1 MKKKILLTMLALLLT
16 HQMTVYDVT
25 AADSQ
30 VSSGDA
36 TANSAEKEQDG
47 CFTTP
52 EGLTAIADHA
62 YANNTKLTHVT
73 ISDGVRTIGT
83 EAFAGCINLDYIFLP
98 KSVEKLGKHVFKNCP
113 TLLVHAESGI
123 SDKVIDQLYDQEL
136 EYRIAPK
143 SQKNFHSYKTLYPEL
158 GRHWSVNG
166 ITYTV
171 TRKTDSTREVTV
183 KWIDMPSKSKMTIPA
198 TVKMA
203 KKTYKVVGIEK
214 RAFRHMKKV
223 KTVTIGKN
231 VKKIDN
237 QAFKNCKKLST
248 VKIISKNCRFAGKS
262 IWKGTPKNLT
272 VKVPKSVL
280 KKMRQRLKKTGLK
293 KTAVK
298 AL

>member
-1 MKKKILLTMLALLLT
+1 MKKKILVTMLALLLT
-16 HQMTVYDVT
+16 CQMIVYDVT
-25 AADSQ
+25 
-30 VSSGDA
+30 V
-36 TANSAEKEQDG
+36 ANSQDSGEATVTSTEKDG
-47 CFTTP
+47 YLTTP
-52 EGLTAIADHA
+52 EGLTAIADRT
-62 YANNTKLTHVT
+62 YANNPKLTHVT

-83 EAFAGCINLDYIFLP
+83 EAFAGCTNLDYIFLP
-98 KSVEKLGKHVFKNCP
+98 KSVEKLGKHVFRNCP

-143 SQKNFHSYKTLYPEL
+143 SQKIFHSYKTLYPEL
-158 GRHWSVNG
+158 GRPWSVNG

-171 TRKTDSTREVTV
+171 TRKTDTTREVTV
-183 KWIDMPSKSKMTIPA
+183 RWIDMSSRTKVTIPA

-214 RAFRHMKKV
+214 RAFRYMKKI

-237 QAFKNCKKLST
+237 QAFRNCKKLST
-248 VKIISKNCRFAGKS
+248 VKILSKNCRFAGKN

-272 VKVPKSVL
+272 VMVPKSVL
-280 KKMRQRLKKTGLK
+280 KKMRGRLKKTGLK